1 MDFNVVLWG
10 NRLRA
15 VSARPYKAL
24 AKSLLPYPTIIPAE
38 PKKAPLPTGR
48 GAKFV
53 LCHILPNRCA
63 KKYRMRCRKET
74 MRCRKE
80 PSWY

>member
-1 MDFNVVLWG
+1 MIGIIMDFNVVLWG

-38 PKKAPLPTGR
+38 PKKSPRPTWR
-48 GAKFV
+48 GTGERDQMEKGGFV
-53 LCHILPNRCA
+53 GALCRGGH
-63 KKYRMRCRKET
+63 
-74 MRCRKE
+74 
-80 PSWY
+80 